1 MSKVLDKVWVVVLP
15 NDAGVIYAVSGSLA
29 ELWADIEERE
39 LMGTGITAE
48 MLRRNGY
55 RAQRV
60 EIVLP

>member
-1 MSKVLDKVWVVVLP
+1 MKVLDRLWMVVLP
-15 NDAGVIYAVSGSLA
+15 NDVGVIYAVSSSRE

-48 MLRRNGY
+48 ALRRNGY
-55 RAQRV
+55 RAKRV

>member
-48 MLRRNGY
+48 ALRRNGY
-55 RAQRV
+55 RAKRV